1 VSDLDKVVAALKSA
15 PSVAVLAHVH
25 PEADAI
31 GATLGASLALR
42 EAGKVTAAYNADPL
56 PPGLSCLP
64 GAADLLHEIPTGR
77 RYACYLVLD
86 TSDLART
93 GGLLDGR
100 PADAVV
106 LNVDHHAGNTRF
118 GDVNWVEPEASSAGE
133 MVYRLLRR
141 AGFPIGK
148 AVATNLYAAI
158 LTDTGSFQH
167 GNTTPEALRAAADLV
182 ACGAAVED
190 LAAGMYG
197 NHDPRE
203 WHLLS
208 QALASLTLTAEGRL
222 AWIEV
227 TRAALQRVGLGM
239 EATEGFIDYVRSV
252 AGVQIAMMFKEVSA
266 SEVRVSLRSRGSVD
280 VAHLAGQFGGGGHR
294 NAAGCTLREPLA
306 EAKARV
312 LEAAKAFLNSDS
324 KSQIAE

>member
-1 VSDLDKVVAALKSA
+1 MSDLDRIVAALTAA
-15 PSVAVLAHVH
+15 PSVAILAHVH

-42 EAGKVTAAYNADPL
+42 ENGKVTGAYNVDPL

-64 GAADLLHEIPTGR
+64 GAAELAGEIPSSP

-93 GGLLDGR
+93 GGLLNGR
-100 PADAVV
+100 PADAVI

-118 GDVNWVEPEASSAGE
+118 GDVNWVDPEASSAGE
-133 MVYRLLRR
+133 MVYRILRR

-182 ACGAAVED
+182 ACGAAVEE
-190 LAAGMYG
+190 LSAGMYG

-208 QALASLTLTAEGRL
+208 AALATLRLSSDGRL
-222 AWIEV
+222 AWIVV
-227 TRAALQRVGLGM
+227 TSAARQGLSLGL
-239 EATEGFIDYVRSV
+239 EATEGFIDFVRAV
-252 AGVQIAMMFKEVSA
+252 GGVQIAMMFKEISA
-266 SEVRVSLRSRGSVD
+266 SEVRVSFRSRGRVD
-280 VAHLAGQFGGGGHR
+280 VARLANQFGGGGHR
-294 NAAGCTLREPLA
+294 NAAGCTLREPLDA
-306 EAKARV
+306 ATARI
-312 LEAAKAFLNSDS
+312 LAAAQTLLM
-324 KSQIAE
+324 